1 MRSEAVWL
9 VQLLVCVCLLTGAFV
24 VGWWVG
30 RSRTGAESVTW
41 DSMPAV
47 VEVAR
52 TVGRSDLFAPEV
64 DLREQQVAARPELT
78 GG

>member
-9 VQLLVCVCLLTGAFV
+9 VQLIVCVCLLTGAFA
-24 VGWWVG
+24 VGWWAGRRKVDGDRVG
-30 RSRTGAESVTW
+30 W

-52 TVGRSDLFAPEV
+52 GVSRRDLFAPEV
-64 DLREQQVAARPELT
+64 DLREQAGAAGRELT

>member
-1 MRSEAVWL
+1 MRTEAVWL
-9 VQLLVCVCLLTGAFV
+9 VQLVVCVCLLAGAFA

-30 RSRTGAESVTW
+30 RRRVDGDRASW
-41 DSMPAV
+41 DSMPAA

-52 TVGRSDLFAPEV
+52 GVSRHDLFAPEV
-64 DLREQQVAARPELT
+64 DLREQQRTVGRELT

>member
-1 MRSEAVWL
+1 MRAEAVWL
-9 VQLLVCVCLLTGAFV
+9 VQLVVCVCLLAGAFA

-30 RSRTGAESVTW
+30 RRRVHGDASSW
-41 DSMPAV
+41 DAMPAA

-52 TVGRSDLFAPEV
+52 SVSRRDLFAPEV
-64 DLREQQVAARPELT
+64 DLRDQPGAVGRELT